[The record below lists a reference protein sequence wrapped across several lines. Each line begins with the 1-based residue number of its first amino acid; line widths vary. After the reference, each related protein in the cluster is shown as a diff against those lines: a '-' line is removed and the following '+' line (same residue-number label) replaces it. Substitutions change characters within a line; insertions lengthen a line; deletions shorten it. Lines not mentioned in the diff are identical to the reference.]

1 MNFIYCVTK
10 QYKLN
15 FKCNAFVCLCMCLYV
30 RKVKCYKNCIK
41 NSRNSRYRED
51 QGSSFVLRKLK
62 VTTLILILF
71 AQFIQISLSQTMTPA
86 CIPVMDIWRISLL
99 KMIIKC
105 LNLDVQCCYTNL
117 SALPWGLF
125 ISSFDS
131 CHEASIIWFLLWNNQ
146 TNGLNAL

>member
-1 MNFIYCVTK
+1 M
-10 QYKLN
+10 
-15 FKCNAFVCLCMCLYV
+15 
-30 RKVKCYKNCIK
+30 
-41 NSRNSRYRED
+41 
-51 QGSSFVLRKLK
+51 
-62 VTTLILILF
+62 ILILF
-71 AQFIQISLSQTMTPA
+71 AQFIQISLSQTMSPA

-146 TNGLNAL
+146 TNGLNALWNSLKCAKLFTHPPAGIWLLVLKVKNGNIRANPKVTINTRERHYWPYWCFHC